1 MRQVIEIVIL
11 AALLIMLS
19 VLPGYDRQ
27 RTVAATPQPAGQTAG
42 QPADFDPFVF
52 VANLTARGD
61 VQVH

>member
-27 RTVAATPQPAGQTAG
+27 RTVAATPQPAGQ
-42 QPADFDPFVF
+42 PADFDPFVF